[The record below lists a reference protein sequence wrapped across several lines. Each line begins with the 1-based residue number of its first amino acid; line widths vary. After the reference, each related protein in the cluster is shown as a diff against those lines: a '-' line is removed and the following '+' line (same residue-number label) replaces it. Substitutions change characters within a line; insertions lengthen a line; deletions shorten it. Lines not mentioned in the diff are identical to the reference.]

1 MLDSI
6 LMMGAVP
13 LGAVG
18 RAAAPARK
26 FLPAKGGTR
35 MKKTLVS
42 LFCVLALCLGLLP
55 TTALAVGEDAPDTL
69 YVGNQQVISG
79 TETTYW
85 STDPDTG
92 LLTKYTGSGDDW
104 NVKYDPSTATLTLNG
119 ATINGA
125 HDATSPPYGSGIY
138 ALCSSNQPVALTIE
152 LIGTNTITGNFGIY
166 VDAEMSNDSYGTD
179 ASLLIRNSSDDS
191 ILEVSGSSHGIY
203 VISGT
208 GDASLNIN
216 DASVVAKTTQTY
228 SGYAGVCVQSS
239 AHATSSPQLSLAVN
253 GGSLTTSGSGSSDGI
268 QFYVGSSEATNATTS
283 LTVNNNAIV
292 KAINGIG
299 VSRVDKPIP
308 SGTGI
313 VFDDKEGTVYGNVTL
328 QDDIT
333 INEGESLTIPQ
344 GSTLNGN
351 TNLTNNGTVTIENG
365 GTLTGADAITN
376 TGNIN
381 VENGGTMIGEPTG
394 GKVVHAPTTITTDT
408 LNAGTVGTAYS
419 QTLEADNDP
428 TEWKVTTG
436 ALPDGLTLDKTTG
449 VISGT
454 PTAAGTFDFTVTAA
468 NSAGSASKAF
478 TIQISYQPT
487 TITTQPQ
494 NAAVTVGQ
502 PATFTVAATGYGLTY
517 QWQYS
522 VDKGQNWTAIDG
534 ATSNSYTT
542 AATTMN
548 MNGCQYSCVVTGA
561 DSKPVESNAA
571 TLTVNPVPV
580 TGVTLDKNTLALFTG
595 DSAALAATVAPADA
609 TNKAVNWASSN
620 PAIVTVDANGKV
632 TAVAAG
638 TANITATTVDGNKTA
653 VCAVTVTGRTYTLS
667 SDPGAIGFG
676 TVSTGYSQ
684 PAAQVVVIKNTG
696 NQALNLTQPK
706 ANNYGVGALSKTAL
720 NPGETATF
728 IVQPKAG
735 LGAGSYNET
744 LTISGDGGAK
754 ATVNLTFSV
763 QAPATATPAPTPLEI
778 HTLHFDTNGG
788 LPLEDVK
795 FGLGAPVELWPY
807 TPVRSGYLFQGW
819 YSDQALTKAVSTIVL
834 VKDTTIY
841 AKWAPDPAATAQS
854 GSTGSGSGSGSGG
867 KGGSGTTITVTP
879 APTATATP
887 TPEPTVTP
895 TPEPTAT
902 PEATTPPEDTEKGSF
917 PVVPVAAGAVILLVL
932 VGGIVIFRRFRD

>member
-1 MLDSI
+1 
-6 LMMGAVP
+6 MMGAVP

-18 RAAAPARK
+18 RAAAPSRYS
-26 FLPAKGGTR
+26 LPAKGGTR
-35 MKKTLVS
+35 MKKTILS

-55 TTALAVGEDAPDTL
+55 TTALAAGEDAPDTL

-85 STDPDTG
+85 STDPSTG
-92 LLTKYTGSGDDW
+92 NLTKSNASGNW
-104 NVKYDPSTATLTLNG
+104 NVKYESSSNTLTLNG

-152 LIGTNTITGNFGIY
+152 LIGTNTITGNYGIY
-166 VDAEMSNDSYGTD
+166 VDAQQGETVGTN

-208 GDASLNIN
+208 GDASLNIEN
-216 DASVVAKTTQTY
+216 ASVDAKTTQTN

-239 AHATSSPQLSLAVN
+239 ASATTSPQLSLAVN
-253 GGSLTTSGSGSSDGI
+253 GGSLTTSGSASGEGI
-268 QFYVGSSEATNATTS
+268 KFYVGANKATSATTS
-283 LTVNNNAIV
+283 LTVTDNAIV
-292 KAINGIG
+292 DARNGGISADGVNITPIVNIG
-299 VSRVDKPIP
+299 STG
-308 SGTGI
+308 STGGI
-313 VFDDKEGTVYGNVTL
+313 VFDGTEGTVYGNVEL
-328 QDDIT
+328 QKDLEIKS
-333 INEGESLTIPQ
+333 GESLTIGKDASLTVPD
-344 GSTLNGN
+344 GKTITVESGGKLNGTPTGN
-351 TNLTNNGTVTIENG
+351 GSVVYKVTGVTVDPAELPLFTGDSKILTATVKPDNAADKTLKWESSNDKIATVDQTGKVTAVAHGTATITATAADGSGKADTCTVTVTNKTYTISVTPDKLDF
-365 GTLTGADAITN
+365 GTILQNAAQPPAQTVKVTN
-376 TGNIN
+376 TGNQT
-381 VENGGTMIGEPTG
+381 V
-394 GKVVHAPTTITTDT
+394 T
-408 LNAGTVGTAYS
+408 LNQPAATNFLVGTLS
-419 QTLEADNDP
+419 K
-428 TEWKVTTG
+428 TELKPNET
-436 ALPDGLTLDKTTG
+436 
-449 VISGT
+449 
-454 PTAAGTFDFTVTAA
+454 
-468 NSAGSASKAF
+468 
-478 TIQISYQPT
+478 
-487 TITTQPQ
+487 
-494 NAAVTVGQ
+494 
-502 PATFTVAATGYGLTY
+502 ATFTVQPKAGLDVGRYAEPLTV
-517 QWQYS
+517 S
-522 VDKGQNWTAIDG
+522 NTNGQTASL
-534 ATSNSYTT
+534 T
-542 AATTMN
+542 
-548 MNGCQYSCVVTGA
+548 
-561 DSKPVESNAA
+561 A

-595 DSAALAATVAPADA
+595 DSATLVANVQPADA
-609 TNKAVNWASSN
+609 TNKTVNWVSSN

-676 TVSTGYSQ
+676 TVNTGYTQ

-854 GSTGSGSGSGSGG
+854 GSTGSGSGSGSGSSGSSGG
-867 KGGSGTTITVTP
+867 KGGSGTTITVLY
-879 APTATATP
+879 
-887 TPEPTVTP
+887 
-895 TPEPTAT
+895 
-902 PEATTPPEDTEKGSF
+902 K
-917 PVVPVAAGAVILLVL
+917 IWL
-932 VGGIVIFRRFRD
+932 

>member
-1 MLDSI
+1 
-6 LMMGAVP
+6 
-13 LGAVG
+13 
-18 RAAAPARK
+18 
-26 FLPAKGGTR
+26 
-35 MKKTLVS
+35 MKKTILS

-55 TTALAVGEDAPDTL
+55 TAALAAGEDAPATL

-85 STDPDTG
+85 STDPSTG
-92 LLTKYTGSGDDW
+92 NLTKSNASGNW
-104 NVKYDPSTATLTLNG
+104 NVKYESSSNTLTLNG

-138 ALCSSNQPVALTIE
+138 APCSSNQSVALTIE

-166 VDAEMSNDSYGTD
+166 VDAQQGETVGTN
-179 ASLLIRNSSDDS
+179 ASLLIRNSSDTG
-191 ILEVSGSSHGIY
+191 ILEVSGSFHGIY

-216 DASVVAKTTQTY
+216 DASVVAKTTQTN
-228 SGYAGVCVQSS
+228 SGYAGVCVQSGAS
-239 AHATSSPQLSLAVN
+239 ATTSPNISLSVD
-253 GGSLTTSGSGSSDGI
+253 GGSLTASGTGSSDGI

-283 LTVNNNAIV
+283 LTVTDNAIV
-292 KAINGIG
+292 DARTGGISASG
-299 VSRVDKPIP
+299 VSVNPNVNIG
-308 SGTGI
+308 STGSTGGI
-313 VFDDKEGTVYGNVTL
+313 VFDGTEGTVYGNVEL
-328 QDDIT
+328 QKDLEIKS
-333 INEGESLTIPQ
+333 GESLTIGKGASLTVPT
-344 GSTLNGN
+344 GTTLN
-351 TNLTNNGTVTIENG
+351 NNGTISVENG
-365 GTLTGADAITN
+365 GTLSGKTS
-376 TGNIN
+376 GN
-381 VENGGTMIGEPTG
+381 
-394 GKVVHAPTTITTDT
+394 D
-408 LNAGTVGTAYS
+408 
-419 QTLEADNDP
+419 
-428 TEWKVTTG
+428 VTY
-436 ALPDGLTLDKTTG
+436 K
-449 VISGT
+449 
-454 PTAAGTFDFTVTAA
+454 
-468 NSAGSASKAF
+468 
-478 TIQISYQPT
+478 
-487 TITTQPQ
+487 
-494 NAAVTVGQ
+494 
-502 PATFTVAATGYGLTY
+502 
-517 QWQYS
+517 
-522 VDKGQNWTAIDG
+522 
-534 ATSNSYTT
+534 
-542 AATTMN
+542 
-548 MNGCQYSCVVTGA
+548 
-561 DSKPVESNAA
+561 
-571 TLTVNPVPV
+571 V
-580 TGVTLDKNTLALFTG
+580 TGVTLNTDKLPLYTGDSNTLTATIEPSNATNTNLTWSSDSEKVATVDENGTVTAVAPGTATITATAADGSGKTDTCTVTVTDKTYTISVTPDKLDFGTILQNAAQPAAQTVTVTNTGNQQVTVALPTATNFVIEAGEGFADGSAVIEPKKTATFTVQPKAGLDVGLYAEPLTVSNTNGQTASLTATLTVDPVPVASVTLDKSTLALFTG
-595 DSAALAATVAPADA
+595 DSATLVANVQPADA
-609 TNKAVNWASSN
+609 TNKTVNWASSN
-620 PAIVTVDANGKV
+620 PAIVTVDGNGKV

-676 TVSTGYSQ
+676 TVNTGYTQ

-854 GSTGSGSGSGSGG
+854 GSTGSGSGSGSGSSGSSGG

-902 PEATTPPEDTEKGSF
+902 PEATTPPEDTDKGSF

-932 VGGIVIFRRFRD
+932 VGGIAIFRRFRD

>member
-1 MLDSI
+1 
-6 LMMGAVP
+6 MMGAVP

-18 RAAAPARK
+18 RAAAPSRYS
-26 FLPAKGGTR
+26 LPAKGGTR

-55 TTALAVGEDAPDTL
+55 TAALAAGEDAPDTL

-85 STDPDTG
+85 STDPSTG
-92 LLTKYTGSGDDW
+92 NLTESNESGNW

-152 LIGTNTITGNFGIY
+152 LIGTNTITGNYGIC
-166 VDAEMSNDSYGTD
+166 VDAQQGETVGTN
-179 ASLLIRNSSDDS
+179 ASLLIRNSSDNS
-191 ILEVSGSSHGIY
+191 RLEVSGSSHGIY

-216 DASVVAKTTQTY
+216 DASVVAKTTQTN
-228 SGYAGVCVQSS
+228 SGYAGVCVQSGAS
-239 AHATSSPQLSLAVN
+239 ATTSPNISLSVD
-253 GGSLTTSGSGSSDGI
+253 GGSLTASGTGSSDGI

-333 INEGESLTIPQ
+333 INEGESLTIGKGASLTVPT
-344 GSTLNGN
+344 ST
-351 TNLTNNGTVTIENG
+351 TLTNNGTISVENG
-365 GTLTGADAITN
+365 GKLNGTPTGNGSVVYKVTGVTVTPQTLNLYTGDTAPLTATVKPGNATNPNVTWSSDKPEIAKVENGVVTAVAHGTATITATAADGSGKTDTCTVTVTDKTYTISVTPDMLDFGTILQNAAQPAAQTVKVTN
-376 TGNIN
+376 TGNQQ
-381 VENGGTMIGEPTG
+381 V
-394 GKVVHAPTTITTDT
+394 
-408 LNAGTVGTAYS
+408 TV
-419 QTLEADNDP
+419 
-428 TEWKVTTG
+428 
-436 ALPDGLTLDKTTG
+436 ALPTATNF
-449 VISGT
+449 VI
-454 PTAAGTFDFTVTAA
+454 AAGEGFAD
-468 NSAGSASKAF
+468 GSAVIEPNK
-478 TIQISYQPT
+478 T
-487 TITTQPQ
+487 
-494 NAAVTVGQ
+494 
-502 PATFTVAATGYGLTY
+502 ATFTVQPKADLDVGLYEEPLTV
-517 QWQYS
+517 S
-522 VDKGQNWTAIDG
+522 NTNGQTASL
-534 ATSNSYTT
+534 T
-542 AATTMN
+542 
-548 MNGCQYSCVVTGA
+548 
-561 DSKPVESNAA
+561 A

-580 TGVTLDKNTLALFTG
+580 ASVTLDKNTLALFTG
-595 DSAALAATVAPADA
+595 DSATLAATVAPADA

-676 TVSTGYSQ
+676 TVNTGYTQ

-841 AKWAPDPAATAQS
+841 AKWAVDPAATAAQS
-854 GSTGSGSGSGSGG
+854 GSTGSGSGSGSGSSGSSGG

-902 PEATTPPEDTEKGSF
+902 PEATTPPEDADKGSF

>member
-1 MLDSI
+1 
-6 LMMGAVP
+6 
-13 LGAVG
+13 
-18 RAAAPARK
+18 
-26 FLPAKGGTR
+26 
-35 MKKTLVS
+35 MKKTLLS

-55 TTALAVGEDAPDTL
+55 TAALAAGEDAPATL

-85 STDPDTG
+85 STDPSTG
-92 LLTKYTGSGDDW
+92 NLTKSNASGNW
-104 NVKYDPSTATLTLNG
+104 NVKYESSSNTLTLNG

-152 LIGTNTITGNFGIY
+152 LIGTNTITGNYGIY
-166 VDAEMSNDSYGTD
+166 VDAQQGETVGTN

-208 GDASLNIN
+208 GDASLNIEN
-216 DASVVAKTTQTY
+216 ASVDAKTTQTN

-239 AHATSSPQLSLAVN
+239 ASATTSPQLSLAVN
-253 GGSLTTSGSGSSDGI
+253 GGSLTASGTGSSDGI

-283 LTVNNNAIV
+283 LTVTDNAIV
-292 KAINGIG
+292 DARNGGISASG
-299 VSRVDKPIP
+299 VSVNPNVNIGSSDNT
-308 SGTGI
+308 SGI
-313 VFDDKEGTVYGNVTL
+313 VFDGKNGTVYGTVEL
-328 QDDIT
+328 QDDLEIG
-333 INEGESLTIPQ
+333 EGESLTIGKGASLTVPT
-344 GSTLNGN
+344 GT
-351 TNLTNNGTVTIENG
+351 TLTNNGTISVENG
-365 GTLTGADAITN
+365 GTLSGKTSGNDVTYKVTGVTLDPAELPLFTGDSKILTATVKPDNAADKTLKWESSNDKIATVDQTGKVTAVAHGKATITATAADGGYKAICAVTVTDKTYTISVTPDKLNFGTILQNAAQPPAQTVKVTN
-376 TGNIN
+376 TGNQT
-381 VENGGTMIGEPTG
+381 V
-394 GKVVHAPTTITTDT
+394 T
-408 LNAGTVGTAYS
+408 LNQPAATNFLVGTLS
-419 QTLEADNDP
+419 K
-428 TEWKVTTG
+428 TELK
-436 ALPDGLTLDKTTG
+436 PNE
-449 VISGT
+449 
-454 PTAAGTFDFTVTAA
+454 TAAFTVQPK
-468 NSAGSASKAF
+468 AGLDVGLYAEPLTVSNTNGQKA
-478 TIQISYQPT
+478 T
-487 TITTQPQ
+487 
-494 NAAVTVGQ
+494 VT
-502 PATFTVAATGYGLTY
+502 
-517 QWQYS
+517 
-522 VDKGQNWTAIDG
+522 
-534 ATSNSYTT
+534 
-542 AATTMN
+542 
-548 MNGCQYSCVVTGA
+548 
-561 DSKPVESNAA
+561 A

-595 DSAALAATVAPADA
+595 DSAALVANVQPADA
-609 TNKAVNWASSN
+609 TNKTVNWASSN
-620 PAIVTVDANGKV
+620 PAIVTVDGNGNVK
-632 TAVAAG
+632 AVAAG

-676 TVSTGYSQ
+676 TVNTGYTQ

-854 GSTGSGSGSGSGG
+854 GSTGSGSGSGSGSSGG

-902 PEATTPPEDTEKGSF
+902 PEATTPPEDTDKGSF

>member
-1 MLDSI
+1 
-6 LMMGAVP
+6 
-13 LGAVG
+13 
-18 RAAAPARK
+18 
-26 FLPAKGGTR
+26 
-35 MKKTLVS
+35 MKKTILS

-55 TTALAVGEDAPDTL
+55 TTALAAGESDL
-69 YVGNQQVISG
+69 YVSGQLITESGCYENQDGTWTKVDG
-79 TETTYW
+79 TEPASGQFYY
-85 STDPDTG
+85 DT
-92 LLTKYTGSGDDW
+92 
-104 NVKYDPSTATLTLNG
+104 STATLTLNNVSIVGG
-119 ATINGA
+119 AFDGTTLGAGICAKTKNEQALSVTINLIGTSTVSGSYGIYVSGDGDSDLIITGSGSLSAEGTGNGYGVGIQVSSSIGYANLTINGVDVSTA
-125 HDATSPPYGSGIY
+125 NGSDRGIY
-138 ALCSSNQPVALTIE
+138 FRSGTNNSNAALT
-152 LIGTNTITGNFGIY
+152 
-166 VDAEMSNDSYGTD
+166 
-179 ASLLIRNSSDDS
+179 
-191 ILEVSGSSHGIY
+191 
-203 VISGT
+203 
-208 GDASLNIN
+208 
-216 DASVVAKTTQTY
+216 
-228 SGYAGVCVQSS
+228 
-239 AHATSSPQLSLAVN
+239 VN
-253 GGSLTTSGSGSSDGI
+253 GGKLTVSADYGITYQIGSNAGGGI
-268 QFYVGSSEATNATTS
+268 PS
-283 LTVNNNAIV
+283 LTVTDNAV
-292 KAINGIG
+292 VDVQTGGFSINSTAAFQVGAG
-299 VSRVDKPIP
+299 
-308 SGTGI
+308 GENTGGI
-313 VFDDKEGTVYGNVTL
+313 VWNGSNGTVYGNVTL

-333 INEGESLTIPQ
+333 INEGESLTIGKGASLTVPDGKTITVEGGGKLNGTPTGN
-344 GSTLNGN
+344 GSVVYKVTGVTLNTDKLPLYTGDSK
-351 TNLTNNGTVTIENG
+351 TLTATVKPDNAADKTLKWESSNDKIATVDQTGKVTAVAHGTATITATTADGGYKATCTVTVTNKTYTISVTPDELDF
-365 GTLTGADAITN
+365 GTILQNAAQPAAQTVTVTN
-376 TGNIN
+376 TGNQQ
-381 VENGGTMIGEPTG
+381 V
-394 GKVVHAPTTITTDT
+394 
-408 LNAGTVGTAYS
+408 TV
-419 QTLEADNDP
+419 
-428 TEWKVTTG
+428 
-436 ALPDGLTLDKTTG
+436 ALPTATNF
-449 VISGT
+449 VI
-454 PTAAGTFDFTVTAA
+454 AAGEGFAD
-468 NSAGSASKAF
+468 GSAVIEPNK
-478 TIQISYQPT
+478 T
-487 TITTQPQ
+487 
-494 NAAVTVGQ
+494 
-502 PATFTVAATGYGLTY
+502 ATFTVQPKAGLDVGLYEEPLTV
-517 QWQYS
+517 S
-522 VDKGQNWTAIDG
+522 NTNGQTASL
-534 ATSNSYTT
+534 T
-542 AATTMN
+542 
-548 MNGCQYSCVVTGA
+548 
-561 DSKPVESNAA
+561 A
-571 TLTVNPVPV
+571 TLTVDPVPV

-638 TANITATTVDGNKTA
+638 TANITATTADGNKTA
-653 VCAVTVTGRTYTLS
+653 VCAVTVTGRTYTLG

-676 TVSTGYSQ
+676 TVNTGYTQ

-854 GSTGSGSGSGSGG
+854 GSTGSGSGSGSGSSGSSGG

-902 PEATTPPEDTEKGSF
+902 PEATTPPEDTDKGSF

>member
-1 MLDSI
+1 
-6 LMMGAVP
+6 
-13 LGAVG
+13 
-18 RAAAPARK
+18 
-26 FLPAKGGTR
+26 

-55 TTALAVGEDAPDTL
+55 TAALAAGEDAPATL

-85 STDPDTG
+85 STDPSTG
-92 LLTKYTGSGDDW
+92 NLTKSNASGNW
-104 NVKYDPSTATLTLNG
+104 NVKYESSSNTLTLKN
-119 ATINGA
+119 AKIT
-125 HDATSPPYGSGIY
+125 GSYNQYDNPFTAGIY
-138 ALCSSNQPVALTIE
+138 AKSSSNQSVALTIE
-152 LIGTNTITGNFGIY
+152 LIDTNTITGNFGIY
-166 VDAEMSNDSYGTD
+166 VNAEMSNDSYGTD
-179 ASLLIRNSSDDS
+179 ASLLIRNSSNNGR
-191 ILEVSGSSHGIY
+191 LEVSGSSHGIY
-203 VISGT
+203 VKSGT
-208 GDASLNIN
+208 DNASLTIEN
-216 DASVVAKTTQTY
+216 ASVDAKTTQTN
-228 SGYAGVCVQSS
+228 SGYAGVYVQSS

-283 LTVNNNAIV
+283 LTVTDNAIV
-292 KAINGIG
+292 DARNGGISASG
-299 VSRVDKPIP
+299 VSVNPNVTIG
-308 SGTGI
+308 STGSTGGI
-313 VFDDKEGTVYGNVTL
+313 VFDGTEGTVYGNVEL
-328 QDDIT
+328 QKDLEIKS
-333 INEGESLTIPQ
+333 GESLTIPQ

-365 GTLTGADAITN
+365 GTLSGTTSGNKVTYKVTGVTLNTDKLPLYTGDSKTLTATVKPDNAADKTLKWESSNDKIATVDQTGKVTAVAHGTATITATTADGGYKATCAVTVTDKTYTISVTPDELDFGTILQNAAQPAAQTVTVTN
-376 TGNIN
+376 TGNQQ
-381 VENGGTMIGEPTG
+381 V
-394 GKVVHAPTTITTDT
+394 
-408 LNAGTVGTAYS
+408 TV
-419 QTLEADNDP
+419 
-428 TEWKVTTG
+428 
-436 ALPDGLTLDKTTG
+436 ALPTATNF
-449 VISGT
+449 VI
-454 PTAAGTFDFTVTAA
+454 AAGEGFAD
-468 NSAGSASKAF
+468 GSAVIEPNK
-478 TIQISYQPT
+478 T
-487 TITTQPQ
+487 
-494 NAAVTVGQ
+494 
-502 PATFTVAATGYGLTY
+502 ATFTVQPKAGLDVGLYEEPLTV
-517 QWQYS
+517 S
-522 VDKGQNWTAIDG
+522 NTNGQTASL
-534 ATSNSYTT
+534 T
-542 AATTMN
+542 
-548 MNGCQYSCVVTGA
+548 
-561 DSKPVESNAA
+561 A
-571 TLTVNPVPV
+571 TLTVDPVPV

-638 TANITATTVDGNKTA
+638 TANITATTADGNKTA
-653 VCAVTVTGRTYTLS
+653 VCAVTVTGRTYTLG

-676 TVSTGYSQ
+676 TVNTGYTQ

-854 GSTGSGSGSGSGG
+854 GSTGSGSGSGSGSSGSSGG

-902 PEATTPPEDTEKGSF
+902 PEATTPPEDTDKGSF

>member
-1 MLDSI
+1 MLNSI

-35 MKKTLVS
+35 MKKTLLS

-55 TTALAVGEDAPDTL
+55 TTALAAGEDAPATL

-85 STDPDTG
+85 STDPSTG
-92 LLTKYTGSGDDW
+92 NLTKSNASGNW
-104 NVKYDPSTATLTLNG
+104 NVKYESSSNTLTLNG

-166 VDAEMSNDSYGTD
+166 VDAQQGETVGTN
-179 ASLLIRNSSDDS
+179 ASLLIRNSSDTG
-191 ILEVSGSSHGIY
+191 ILEVSGSFHGIY

-216 DASVVAKTTQTY
+216 DASVVAKTTQTN
-228 SGYAGVCVQSS
+228 SGYAGVCVQSGAS
-239 AHATSSPQLSLAVN
+239 ATTSPNISLSVD
-253 GGSLTTSGSGSSDGI
+253 GGSLTASGTGSSDGI

-313 VFDDKEGTVYGNVTL
+313 VFDDKEGTVCGNVTL

-333 INEGESLTIPQ
+333 INEGESLTIGKGASLTVPT
-344 GSTLNGN
+344 GT
-351 TNLTNNGTVTIENG
+351 TLTNNGTISVENG
-365 GTLTGADAITN
+365 GTLNGKTSGNDVTYKVTGVTVTPQTLNLYTGDTAPLTATVKPDNATNPNVTWSSDKPEIAKVENGVVTAVAPGTATITATAADGSGKTDTCTVTVTDKTYTISVTPDMLDFGTILQNAAQPAARTVTVTN
-376 TGNIN
+376 TGNQQ
-381 VENGGTMIGEPTG
+381 V
-394 GKVVHAPTTITTDT
+394 
-408 LNAGTVGTAYS
+408 TV
-419 QTLEADNDP
+419 
-428 TEWKVTTG
+428 
-436 ALPDGLTLDKTTG
+436 ALPTATNF
-449 VISGT
+449 VIE
-454 PTAAGTFDFTVTAA
+454 AGEGFAD
-468 NSAGSASKAF
+468 GSAVIEPKK
-478 TIQISYQPT
+478 T
-487 TITTQPQ
+487 
-494 NAAVTVGQ
+494 
-502 PATFTVAATGYGLTY
+502 ATFTVQPKAGLDVGLYEEPLTV
-517 QWQYS
+517 S
-522 VDKGQNWTAIDG
+522 NTNGQTASL
-534 ATSNSYTT
+534 T
-542 AATTMN
+542 
-548 MNGCQYSCVVTGA
+548 
-561 DSKPVESNAA
+561 A

-580 TGVTLDKNTLALFTG
+580 ASVTLDKNTLALFTG
-595 DSAALAATVAPADA
+595 DSATLVANVQPADA
-609 TNKAVNWASSN
+609 TNKTVNWASSN

-676 TVSTGYSQ
+676 TVNTGYTQ

-819 YSDQALTKAVSTIVL
+819 YSDQALTKAVSTVVL

-841 AKWAPDPAATAQS
+841 AKWAPDPAAAAQS
-854 GSTGSGSGSGSGG
+854 GSTGSGSGSGSGSSSGG

-902 PEATTPPEDTEKGSF
+902 PEATTPPEDADKGSF

>member
-1 MLDSI
+1 MLDLLS
-6 LMMGAVP
+6 MMGAVP

-18 RAAAPARK
+18 RAAAPSRYS
-26 FLPAKGGTR
+26 LPAKGGTR
-35 MKKTLVS
+35 MKKTLLS

-55 TTALAVGEDAPDTL
+55 VTALAAGEDAPATL

-85 STDPDTG
+85 STDPSTG
-92 LLTKYTGSGDDW
+92 NLTESDESGNW

-152 LIGTNTITGNFGIY
+152 LIGTNTITGNYGIY
-166 VDAEMSNDSYGTD
+166 VNAEMSDDSYGTD
-179 ASLLIRNSSDDS
+179 ASLLIRNSSNNGR
-191 ILEVSGSSHGIY
+191 LEVSGSSHGIY
-203 VISGT
+203 VKSGT
-208 GDASLNIN
+208 GNASLNIN
-216 DASVVAKTTQTY
+216 DASVVAKTTQTN
-228 SGYAGVCVQSS
+228 SGYAGVCVQSGAS
-239 AHATSSPQLSLAVN
+239 ATTSPNISLSVD
-253 GGSLTTSGSGSSDGI
+253 GGSLTASGSEGSDGI

-313 VFDDKEGTVYGNVTL
+313 VFDGTEGTVYGNVTL

-333 INEGESLTIPQ
+333 INEGESLTIGKGASLTVPT
-344 GSTLNGN
+344 GT
-351 TNLTNNGTVTIENG
+351 TLTNNGTISVENG
-365 GTLTGADAITN
+365 GKLNGTPTGNGSVVYKVTGVTVDPAELPLFTGDSKILTATVKPDNAADKTLKWESSNDKIATVDADGKVTAVAPGTATITATAADGGYKATCTVTVTDKTYTISVTPDKLDFGTILQNAAQPPAQTVKVTN
-376 TGNIN
+376 TGNQT
-381 VENGGTMIGEPTG
+381 V
-394 GKVVHAPTTITTDT
+394 T
-408 LNAGTVGTAYS
+408 LNQPAATNFLVGTLS
-419 QTLEADNDP
+419 K
-428 TEWKVTTG
+428 TELKPNET
-436 ALPDGLTLDKTTG
+436 
-449 VISGT
+449 
-454 PTAAGTFDFTVTAA
+454 
-468 NSAGSASKAF
+468 
-478 TIQISYQPT
+478 
-487 TITTQPQ
+487 
-494 NAAVTVGQ
+494 
-502 PATFTVAATGYGLTY
+502 ATFTVQPKAGLAVGLYAEPLTVSNTNGQKAT
-517 QWQYS
+517 
-522 VDKGQNWTAIDG
+522 
-534 ATSNSYTT
+534 
-542 AATTMN
+542 
-548 MNGCQYSCVVTGA
+548 VT
-561 DSKPVESNAA
+561 A
-571 TLTVNPVPV
+571 TLTVDPVPV

-595 DSAALAATVAPADA
+595 DSATLVANVQPADA
-609 TNKAVNWASSN
+609 TNKTVNWASSN

-638 TANITATTVDGNKTA
+638 TANITATTADGNKTA

-676 TVSTGYSQ
+676 TVNTGYTQ

-854 GSTGSGSGSGSGG
+854 GSTGSGSGSGSGSSGSSGG

-902 PEATTPPEDTEKGSF
+902 PEATTPPEDADKGSF

-932 VGGIVIFRRFRD
+932 VGGIVIYRRFRD